1 MKEKT
6 QLTMG
11 EISILI
17 HTVQRAIIDVEQW
30 NRHEGGFPE
39 LIRKYRLLLCTLISM
54 EKELLQGEKR
64 EPIEVYK

>member
-17 HTVQRAIIDVEQW
+17 HTVQRAIIDIEQW
-30 NRHEGGFPE
+30 NKHQGGFPE
-39 LIRKYRLLLCTLISM
+39 LIRKHRLLLGTLISM
-54 EKELLQGEKR
+54 EKELLEGKKK